1 MLTAAVVVAL
11 TASAAQ
17 AESHDVHIVANSPQP
32 QQINVA
38 NGDTVFFVNDDNVAH
53 AIFANGQQ
61 FGGTIMPHQTGGP
74 YGPFTGDGAEYA
86 YHVDS
91 NTGPCGVIVV
101 GAGSSS
107 ACAGAPPPT
116 TKPTST
122 TVVTT
127 TTAVAPATTTTAVTT
142 TSTASTTTTTTTTP
156 STTTSSETAAGESH
170 SSSDDDGSTSGVRIA
185 GLALMMVGVIG
196 LVVALA
202 SQRRHAAPTAPP
214 PEEPVEDE
222 PEPVG

>member
-17 AESHDVHIVANSPQP
+17 AASHDVHIVGNNPQP

-38 NGDTVFFVNDDNVAH
+38 NGDTVFFVNDGNGAH

-74 YGPFTGDGAEYA
+74 YGPFTGDGAQYA

-101 GAGSSS
+101 GGGSSS
-107 ACAGAPPPT
+107 ACAGPSPT
-116 TKPTST
+116 TTQPTTPKPAP
-122 TVVTT
+122 TT
-127 TTAVAPATTTTAVTT
+127 TTVA
-142 TSTASTTTTTTTTP
+142 TTTTTTTVA
-156 STTTSSETAAGESH
+156 TTTS
-170 SSSDDDGSTSGVRIA
+170 
-185 GLALMMVGVIG
+185 
-196 LVVALA
+196 
-202 SQRRHAAPTAPP
+202 
-214 PEEPVEDE
+214 
-222 PEPVG
+222 